1 MRRAEHNN
9 GSLTTLQEIALHQ
22 QGIERIEL
30 VNQLCRHLRTLYLQ
44 NNLICRIE
52 KLHRLKVRRGG
63 AWHCPRALPASPA
76 PPLARRRLAPAAAPG
91 RAARQSARVHTL
103 VMMAAAYPRPVH
115 PLQELEH
122 LNLALNNIQRV
133 QNLQRCESLR
143 RLDLTANFVDTAGLL
158 SLRRWVLAPR
168 APALAGL
175 HQHAPAVQRV
185 KMPCSKNIGSAP
197 SQHPASPL
205 PPCRALPAA
214 CGRMSSWRSFTC
226 WATPAPAG
234 QATGRLWWPP
244 CHNCSAWTASRWAG
258 RGPGAA
264 TR

>member
-1 MRRAEHNN
+1 MRITEQLLVRRAEHNN

-30 VNQLCRHLRTLYLQ
+30 VNQLCRHLRILYLQ

-103 VMMAAAYPRPVH
+103 VMMAAAYPRPVR

-185 KMPCSKNIGSAP
+185 KMPC
-197 SQHPASPL
+197 
-205 PPCRALPAA
+205 
-214 CGRMSSWRSFTC
+214 
-226 WATPAPAG
+226 
-234 QATGRLWWPP
+234 
-244 CHNCSAWTASRWAG
+244 
-258 RGPGAA
+258 
-264 TR
+264 